1 MPPESQQHR
10 AVHDVGSFST
20 ETSATPTLPGALGT
34 DAEHDDTLAP
44 VLVVDTPMSRVRQP
58 RDLVNVVVAGVGAIL
73 VLVLAVYAHATTEGV
88 QADVQ
93 NFGSVLAQV
102 LFVPVALLEALI
114 MLGVPVAV
122 LTEIAIR
129 RQGRQ
134 VVECIAALVTGLTL
148 AALATWAIATWGS
161 DELQIGMSVPIR
173 GVYTLTIPGFI
184 AGVGGLLTASGPRTR
199 RRTVRL
205 SWNLLWVS
213 LTVVLVTGQ
222 VSLSGVLF
230 ALLLGRL
237 AGMLVRYV
245 SGVRS
250 ERAYGQDLLDGVRRA
265 GFEPTALIR
274 VRDVADDDEPVDAY
288 DRVSDE
294 EASARALAE
303 GTELAP
309 GPSSVAI
316 TRYSDNR
323 VYALSQDGG
332 PRLDVVVLDG
342 DRQVIGVLTRLWRSL
357 RLRGIDGR
365 SAISLRAVAERAA
378 LLAYAAQSAG
388 VRSPRLLG
396 LAEADDSMLLIQEHA
411 VGTMPLR
418 DVPTEKI
425 TDKVLRDAWR
435 QLEIAHAAG
444 LAHRQLTAD
453 VLLLGTSESG
463 EPEVWLTGWES
474 GDVASSTL
482 ARRMDLTQLIA
493 LLALRVGAERAMAS
507 AAEVLSDTDIEA
519 LGPLLQ
525 VVALPTSTREEV
537 RKHKEVITD
546 LRQAFVDRLP
556 EADVQPVSL
565 VRFGARTIIT
575 LVLTV
580 VAVFVVLTTIN
591 FEEIREALLDAQPWW
606 ALVAFALGVITWVGS
621 AVTFVAFA
629 PVRLSVFRATAVQAA
644 ASFVA
649 LAAPAGL
656 GPAALNLRMLTKRG
670 VSTSLALATVAL
682 VQVSQFVVTVLLL
695 VGLSVATGDGGV
707 LRSLPSTTMLAAF
720 AIAAL
725 VVASAFMVP
734 WVRRWVISKLEPM
747 YRQVWPRL
755 SEMLG
760 QPWRIALG
768 FAGNIVM
775 TMGYVLAFDAALAAF
790 GQDVALV
797 DVAVVYLVG
806 NTAGALVPTPGG
818 LGAIEF
824 ALITGLTATAGVP
837 ASIATPAVALFR
849 VVTYWARI
857 PIGWVAMRYLQRKGD
872 L

>member
-1 MPPESQQHR
+1 MPPESQQHP
-10 AVHDVGSFST
+10 AVHDVGSFHT
-20 ETSATPTLPGALGT
+20 ETSAALTRPGAPGT
-34 DAEHDDTLAP
+34 GPDHDDTPAP
-44 VLVVDTPMSRVRQP
+44 VLVVDTPLERVRQP
-58 RDLVNVVVAGVGAIL
+58 RDLVNVILAGVGAVL

-134 VVECIAALVTGLTL
+134 VVECIAALVTGLVL

-184 AGVGGLLTASGPRTR
+184 AGVGGLLTASGPRMR

-230 ALLLGRL
+230 TLLLGRL

-274 VRDVADDDEPVDAY
+274 VRDVADDDEHLDAY

-294 EASARALAE
+294 EASARARAE

-323 VYALSQDGG
+323 VYALSQDHG

-396 LAEADDSMLLIQEHA
+396 IAEADDSMLLIQEHA

-444 LAHRQLTAD
+444 LAHRQVTAD
-453 VLLLGTSESG
+453 VLLLGASPEG
-463 EPEVWLTGWES
+463 EPQVWLTGWET

-507 AAEVLSDTDIEA
+507 AAEVLSESDIES

-525 VVALPTSTREEV
+525 VVALPASTRDEV

-565 VRFGARTIIT
+565 VRFGARTIVT
-575 LVLTV
+575 LVLSV

-591 FEEIREALLDAQPWW
+591 FDEIREALLDAQPWW
-606 ALVAFALGVITWVGS
+606 AAVAFALGVVTWVGS

-734 WVRRWVISKLEPM
+734 WVRRWVVSKLEPM

-760 QPWRIALG
+760 QPWRIVLG

-857 PIGWVAMRYLQRKGD
+857 PIGWVAMRFLQRKGD

>member
-1 MPPESQQHR
+1 M
-10 AVHDVGSFST
+10 HDVGSFHT
-20 ETSATPTLPGALGT
+20 ETSATPTLPGAPGT
-34 DAEHDDTLAP
+34 DPAHDDTLNP
-44 VLVVDTPMSRVRQP
+44 VLVVDTPLERVRQP
-58 RDLVNVVVAGVGAIL
+58 RDLVNVILAGVGAVL
-73 VLVLAVYAHATTEGV
+73 VLVLAVYAHATAEGV

-148 AALATWAIATWGS
+148 AAVATWAITAWGS
-161 DELQIGMSVPIR
+161 YELQIGMSVPIR

-230 ALLLGRL
+230 ALLLGRVS
-237 AGMLVRYV
+237 GMLVRYV

-265 GFEPTALIR
+265 GFQPTALIR
-274 VRDVADDDEPVDAY
+274 VRDVADDDERPDTY

-294 EASARALAE
+294 EATARALAE
-303 GTELAP
+303 GSGLAP

-316 TRYSDNR
+316 ARYSDNR
-323 VYALSQDGG
+323 VYALSQDDGQ
-332 PRLDVVVLDG
+332 RLDVVVLDG
-342 DRQVIGVLTRLWRSL
+342 DRQVIGILTRLWRSL

-378 LLAYAAQSAG
+378 LLAYAARSAG

-425 TDKVLRDAWR
+425 TDSVLRDAWH

-453 VLLLGTSESG
+453 VLLLGSSADG
-463 EPEVWLTGWES
+463 DPEVWLTGWET

-507 AAEVLSDTDIEA
+507 AAEVLSESDIEA

-525 VVALPTSTREEV
+525 VVALPKSTREEV
-537 RKHKEVITD
+537 RSHKEVITD

-556 EADVQPVSL
+556 EADVEPVSL
-565 VRFGARTIIT
+565 VRFGARTIVT
-575 LVLTV
+575 LVLSV

-591 FEEIREALLDAQPWW
+591 FDEIRAALLSAQPWW
-606 ALVAFALGVITWVGS
+606 AAVAFALGVVTWVGS
-621 AVTFVAFA
+621 AVTFVAFS
-629 PVRLSVFRATAVQAA
+629 PVRLSVVRATAVQAA

-734 WVRRWVISKLEPM
+734 WVRRWVVSKLEPM

-790 GQDVALV
+790 GQQVALV

>member
-1 MPPESQQHR
+1 MPPESQR
-10 AVHDVGSFST
+10 PPTVHEVGSFST
-20 ETSATPTLPGALGT
+20 EPGATPTPPGTSGSDT
-34 DAEHDDTLAP
+34 DDAYAS
-44 VLVVDTPMSRVRQP
+44 VLVVDTPLARVRQP
-58 RDLVNVVVAGVGAIL
+58 RDLVGVALAAVGAVL

-93 NFGSVLAQV
+93 NFGSVLARV

-129 RQGRQ
+129 KQGRQ
-134 VVECIAALVTGLTL
+134 VVECIAALVTGLML
-148 AALATWAIATWGS
+148 AGIATWAITTWGS
-161 DELQIGMSVPIR
+161 DDLQIGMSVPIR
-173 GVYTLTIPGFI
+173 GVYTLTIPGFV

-237 AGMLVRYV
+237 SGMLVRYV

-250 ERAYGQDLLDGVRRA
+250 ERAYGTDLLDGVRRA
-265 GFEPTALIR
+265 GFEPTALVR
-274 VRDVADDDEPVDAY
+274 VRDVADDDESLDPVE
-288 DRVSDE
+288 R
-294 EASARALAE
+294 ASAAEIAARAAAE
-303 GTELAP
+303 GTELDPA
-309 GPSSVAI
+309 PSSLAI
-316 TRYSDNR
+316 ARYSDNR
-323 VYALSQDGG
+323 VYALSQADG

-378 LLAYAAQSAG
+378 LLAYAAQAAG

-396 LAEADDSMLLIQEHA
+396 LAEADDSMLLIQEHP

-418 DVPTEKI
+418 DVPTDKL
-425 TDKVLRDAWR
+425 TDPVLREAWR

-444 LAHRQLTAD
+444 LAHRQVTAD
-453 VLLLGTSESG
+453 VLLLGTTDDG
-463 EPEVWLTGWES
+463 DPEVWLTGWEA

-507 AAEVLSDTDIEA
+507 AAEVLSESDIEA

-525 VVALPTSTREEV
+525 VVALPTSTREDL
-537 RKHKEVITD
+537 RKHKEVITE

-556 EADVQPVSL
+556 EADVEPVSL

-591 FEEIREALLDAQPWW
+591 FEEIKEALLDAQPWW
-606 ALVAFALGVITWVGS
+606 ALVAFALGVVTWVGS
-621 AVTFVAFA
+621 AGTFVAFS
-629 PVRLSVFRATAVQAA
+629 PVKLSVFRATAVQAA

-707 LRSLPSTTMLAAF
+707 LRSLPSTTMLAAV
-720 AIAAL
+720 AIAAA
-725 VVASAFMVP
+725 VVAAAFLVP
-734 WVRRWVISKLEPM
+734 WVRRWIVAKLEPM

-760 QPWRIALG
+760 QPWRIAAG

-857 PIGWVAMRYLQRKGD
+857 PIGWVAMRFLQRKGD